1 MAEARASFPYH
12 RATAVYVLAL
22 ALIGVAVLSGYVVV
36 SRLNQRTAD
45 DAALVNG
52 AGRQRMLAQRIA
64 RLSIAVQVASRES
77 KQDRIDDLRETLQ
90 RWRTGHEVFVRGEA
104 ASRITPLRFPSSAE
118 RFDALESSFLAIE
131 TATESLLAL
140 GRDPSERPATSKPT
154 DMEELS
160 ASCDAYVDAMEGLLA
175 SLQRESETHVRDVA
189 FALKGIVIG
198 AVLLLG
204 AEGWFLFRPL
214 LRSLSASYGALDEA
228 HRETRRELE
237 ARLDAERERDVL
249 RGLLPICS
257 GCKKIRDEQGAWQ
270 HIEKYIE
277 ERSEARF
284 SHGLC
289 RECIQRLYPE
299 HAERILAELSSP
311 EERDAP

>member
-1 MAEARASFPYH
+1 MAASRANFPYH

-22 ALIGVAVLSGYVVV
+22 ALIGAAVLIGYVFV
-36 SRLNQRTAD
+36 SGLNQRTAD

-64 RLSIAVQVASRES
+64 RLSLALQAASPES
-77 KQDRIDDLRETLQ
+77 KADRVGELRETLL

-104 ASRITPLRFPSSAE
+104 ARIAPLRFPASAE
-118 RFDALESSFLAIE
+118 RYAALESAFLAIE
-131 TATESLLAL
+131 TATERLLSSV
-140 GRDPSERPATSKPT
+140 RDPSTQPT
-154 DMEELS
+154 TKQSDMEGLG
-160 ASCDAYVDAMEGLLA
+160 ASCDAYVDEMEALLA
-175 SLQRESETHVRDVA
+175 SLQSESEAHVRDVA
-189 FALKGIVIG
+189 FALKGIVVG

-214 LRSLSASYGALDEA
+214 LRSLGASYGALDEA
-228 HRETRRELE
+228 HRETQRELE
-237 ARLDAERERDVL
+237 ARLEAERERDAL

-257 GCKKIRDEQGAWQ
+257 GCKKIRDEHGAWQ

-289 RECIQRLYPE
+289 RECIRRLYPD
-299 HAERILAELSSP
+299 HAERILAELSLP
-311 EERDAP
+311 DEQGAT